1 MRRVTILDENGTK
14 QSAIIAENSDEVKH
28 VVMTEKKA
36 IFKENL
42 YIGYLVIGTIAFTL
56 GILITL
62 KRLNGK

>member
-1 MRRVTILDENGTK
+1 MRRVQIVDETGK
-14 QSAIIAENSDEVKH
+14 AQSALIAENNDEVKH

-42 YIGYLVIGTIAFTL
+42 YIGYLIIGTVAFSL